1 MSISFWLLLISLL
14 AILPFALFIIIS
26 KYAFD
31 RTFYFPL
38 SRPVMPFEARDVGER
53 EILKGLYA
61 SEKLLK
67 SQEFEP
73 IYIKSFDGLSLFG
86 RYYQGNEG
94 APLFIEFHGYKG
106 DALRDLC
113 AEDMVFKSLGASTLI
128 VDQRAHGKSEGTTI
142 SFGVLERFDCLSWV
156 DWARERFGNVPIFLA
171 GISMGASSVLMAS
184 NLDLP
189 SNVCGII
196 ADCAY
201 SSPSE
206 IIKKVCLDIG
216 LPPRL
221 IYPFI
226 WAGARLFGKFN
237 LSKFSP
243 KKAVAESKTPIIIMH
258 GEADD
263 FVPCKM
269 SGEIYDS
276 CASEKYLYTFFG
288 AGHGFSFATDAE
300 KYEHSVRD
308 FVKNQLKKQENMPRS
323 V

>member
-1 MSISFWLLLISLL
+1 MNFSFWFIIFFLSLAL
-14 AILPFALFIIIS
+14 FFILFIIIS
-26 KYAFD
+26 KYAYQ
-31 RTFYFPL
+31 RTFYFPP
-38 SRPVMPFEARDVGER
+38 SRPVMPFEAKNSMER

-67 SQEFEP
+67 SQSFEP

-86 RYYQGNEG
+86 RYYQGRAD

-142 SFGVLERFDCLSWV
+142 SFGVKERFDCLSWV
-156 DWARERFGNVPIFLA
+156 KWANERFGEIPIFLA

-189 SNVCGII
+189 KNVRGII

-201 SSPSE
+201 SSPKD
-206 IIKKVCLDIG
+206 IIKKVCRDIG

-226 WAGARLFGKFN
+226 SAGARFFGKFDLN
-237 LSKFSP
+237 KFSP
-243 KKAVAESKTPIIIMH
+243 KKSVASAKAPIIIMH
-258 GEADD
+258 GEADS
-263 FVPCKM
+263 FVPCHM

-276 CASEKYLYTFFG
+276 CASEKYLFTFKD

-300 KYEHSVRD
+300 KYEHAVKD
-308 FVKNQLKKQENMPRS
+308 FFLKQLKGN
-323 V
+323 

>member
-1 MSISFWLLLISLL
+1 MNFTFWLCLFFA
-14 AILPFALFIIIS
+14 AILSLFILFIIIS
-26 KYAFD
+26 KYAFNQA
-31 RTFYFPL
+31 FYFPL
-38 SRPVMPFEARDVGER
+38 SRPVTPFKASNDEER
-53 EILKGLYA
+53 EILKGL
-61 SEKLLK
+61 SDTEKLLK

-73 IYIKSFDGLSLFG
+73 VYIKSYDGLSLFG
-86 RYYQGNEG
+86 RYYKGKEG

-142 SFGVLERFDCLSWV
+142 SFGIKERFDCLAWV
-156 DWARERFGNVPIFLA
+156 KWASNKFGSIPIFLA

-184 NLDLP
+184 CLDLP
-189 SNVCGII
+189 KNVRGII

-201 SSPSE
+201 SSPKD
-206 IIKKVCLDIG
+206 IIKKVCRDTG

-226 WAGARLFGKFN
+226 SAGAYIFGKFN
-237 LSKFSP
+237 LNKFSP
-243 KKAVAESKTPIIIMH
+243 KQAVKKSKTPIIIMH
-258 GEADD
+258 GEADN

-269 SGEIYDS
+269 SSEIFDS
-276 CASEKYLYTFFG
+276 CASEKYLFTFFG

-308 FVKNQLKKQENMPRS
+308 FVKSQLEKETIS
-323 V
+323 